1 MGSLLCLIKIILCS
15 STNYILLMLQIVLQH
30 LFQIQNLR
38 FHTSMIWNKRK
49 HDHTKSILQLC
60 MLVKQIQDH
69 VGIGILTKI
78 NTDSHTLTA
87 GMVVQVCDPVDLFV
101 TDKLCDLLDQTCLVY
116 KVRKLGNYDTGF
128 TVWQSLDIR
137 HRTDTDLAT
146 SGTVSFLDSSRSEDG
161 RSCREVRS
169 LYDLKKLLH
178 SCFSVFFYNV
188 VNDLNNCID
197 SFTKVMR
204 RNIGCHTYRNT
215 CSTVYQKVRKTC
227 RKHNRLTLCFIKVR
241 LKINRILVDVSKH
254 LHGYLAETCLCISHG
269 SRTVTI
275 HGTKVSMSVNQ
286 RISCGPFLSHIDQRT
301 IDGAVTVRMIFTH
314 GITDNTRTFS
324 VWLVRTI
331 IQLDHRVQNSAL
343 YRLQTVS
350 YIRQSS

>member
-15 STNYILLMLQIVLQH
+15 SANYILLMLQIVLQH

-116 KVRKLGNYDTGF
+116 KVRELGNHDTGF

-146 SGTVSFLDSSRSEDG
+146 SGTVSFLDPSRSEDG
-161 RSCREVRS
+161 RSCREIRS

-188 VNDLNNCID
+188 INDLNNCID

-215 CSTVYQKVRKTC
+215 CSTVY
-227 RKHNRLTLCFIKVR
+227 
-241 LKINRILVDVSKH
+241 
-254 LHGYLAETCLCISHG
+254 
-269 SRTVTI
+269 
-275 HGTKVSMSVNQ
+275 
-286 RISCGPFLSHIDQRT
+286 
-301 IDGAVTVRMIFTH
+301 
-314 GITDNTRTFS
+314 
-324 VWLVRTI
+324 
-331 IQLDHRVQNSAL
+331 
-343 YRLQTVS
+343 
-350 YIRQSS
+350 